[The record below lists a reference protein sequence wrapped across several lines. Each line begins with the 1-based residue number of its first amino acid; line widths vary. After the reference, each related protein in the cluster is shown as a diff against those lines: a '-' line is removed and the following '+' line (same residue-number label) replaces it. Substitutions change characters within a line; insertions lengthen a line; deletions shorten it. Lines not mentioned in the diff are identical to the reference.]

1 MVSFATLAEE
11 LDASDMLGHLRN
23 FPLDLARAWKAA
35 EGWDFSAIENQ
46 QYSGVICLGMGGSA
60 SGGDFLSCLSD
71 ADGCLPFVS
80 YRGYDLPTWAS
91 EKCWFFQH
99 HIRGTLRKQSMQ
111 LKRPS
116 GWVVL

>member
-1 MVSFATLAEE
+1 MMVSFATLAEE

-111 LKRPS
+111 LKRP
-116 GWVVL
+116 